1 MADLGTVNP
10 AGEEE
15 YEEHLKKR
23 NFYEEQINDMRGA
36 EEELRTVIK
45 DIDEK
50 MASQFDEAFTKVNQE
65 FGRIMQIMFQGGSA
79 KLELT
84 DPEHPLECGVEM
96 YLQLPGKKRQPLT
109 LMSGGE
115 RARRSL
121 RS

>member
-1 MADLGTVNP
+1 
-10 AGEEE
+10 
-15 YEEHLKKR
+15 
-23 NFYEEQINDMRGA
+23 MRGA

-96 YLQLPGKKRQPLT
+96 YLQLPGKSASR
-109 LMSGGE
+109 
-115 RARRSL
+115 
-121 RS
+121 

>member
-1 MADLGTVNP
+1 
-10 AGEEE
+10 
-15 YEEHLKKR
+15 
-23 NFYEEQINDMRGA
+23 MRGA

-84 DPEHPLECGVEM
+84 DPEHPLN
-96 YLQLPGKKRQPLT
+96 
-109 LMSGGE
+109 
-115 RARRSL
+115 AA
-121 RS
+121 